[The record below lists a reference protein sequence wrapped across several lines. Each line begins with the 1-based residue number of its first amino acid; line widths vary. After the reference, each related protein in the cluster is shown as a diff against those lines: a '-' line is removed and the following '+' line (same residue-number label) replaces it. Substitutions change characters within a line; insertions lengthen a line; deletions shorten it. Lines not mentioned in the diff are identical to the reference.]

1 MDLVA
6 IIRIA
11 MRALARNKLRSMLT
25 MLGII
30 IGVGAV
36 IAMVSV
42 GQGAQQQAQQ
52 QIAAM
57 GSNMLFVQSGTVN
70 RGGMRMG
77 WGATKTLVYDD
88 MLAIMRECPSVVA
101 AAPGSQASAQVVFGN
116 DNWATNVNGT
126 EPQYFDIRSWPFAEG
141 TSFTQDDVSTAANV
155 AVIGE
160 TVRKNLF
167 GATDPIG
174 ETVRINNLPFK
185 VVGLLTRK
193 ARRPPWVRIRTTSSW
208 FPSPHC
214 KRKLPGR
221 TGCAGSWFPRSR
233 RTPATPRSSRS
244 QPYCATAIAF
254 VPDRMTTFSCATWPT
269 WPTWP
274 TRTPACS
281 PYLLAS
287 IASISLLVG
296 GIGIMNIMLVSV
308 TERTREIGIRM
319 AIGATE
325 GDVQQQFLIEAVVLS
340 VVGGGIG
347 ILVRHGS
354 LLPDHADSGM
364 ARAGFS
370 HRNFR
375 RRAVFDGGGNLL
387 RLLSRP
393 QGGPARSD
401 RSPALR
407 IADLRPRT
415 SDFGQLSL
423 RS

>member
-11 MRALARNKLRSMLT
+11 MRALARNKLRSILT

-77 WGATKTLVYDD
+77 WGATKTLIYED
-88 MLAIMRECPSVVA
+88 MVAILRECPSVKA
-101 AAPGSQASAQVVFGN
+101 AAPGSQATAQVVFGN
-116 DNWATNVNGT
+116 DNWSTTVNGT
-126 EPQYFDIRSWPFAEG
+126 EPQYFDIRSWPMAEG
-141 TSFTQDDVSTAANV
+141 SSFSQDDVSMAANV

-185 VVGLLTRK
+185 VVGLLIAKGTSAAMGQDQDDIILVPITTLQKKITGQDWLRWIMVSAVSK
-193 ARRPPWVRIRTTSSW
+193 DASYTAQQQITALLRDRHRIRSAQDDD
-208 FPSPHC
+208 F
-214 KRKLPGR
+214 
-221 TGCAGSWFPRSR
+221 
-233 RTPATPRSSRS
+233 
-244 QPYCATAIAF
+244 F
-254 VPDRMTTFSCATWPT
+254 VRNLADMADLADQNARLFTI
-269 WPTWP
+269 
-274 TRTPACS
+274 
-281 PYLLAS
+281 LLGS

-340 VVGGGIG
+340 IVGGAVG
-347 ILVRHGS
+347 IL
-354 LLPDHADSGM
+354 SGM
-364 ARAGFS
+364 GASYLITQTLGWPVLVSPTAIVAAVLFSMAVGVFFGFY
-370 HRNFR
+370 
-375 RRAVFDGGGNLL
+375 
-387 RLLSRP
+387 
-393 QGGPARSD
+393 PARKAARLD
-401 RSPALR
+401 PIEALR
-407 IADLRPRT
+407 YE
-415 SDFGQLSL
+415 
-423 RS
+423 

>member
-11 MRALARNKLRSMLT
+11 MRALARNKLRSILT

-88 MLAIMRECPSVVA
+88 MVAILRECPSVKA

-116 DNWATNVNGT
+116 DNWATNINGT
-126 EPQYFDIRSWPFAEG
+126 EPQYFDIRSWPMAEG
-141 TSFTQDDVSTAANV
+141 SSFSQDDVSMAANV
-155 AVIGE
+155 AVVGE

-185 VVGLLTRK
+185 VVGLLTPKGSSAAMGQDQDDIILVPITTLQKKITGQDWLRWIMVSALSK
-193 ARRPPWVRIRTTSSW
+193 DASYTAQQQITALLRDRHRIRSAQDDD
-208 FPSPHC
+208 F
-214 KRKLPGR
+214 
-221 TGCAGSWFPRSR
+221 
-233 RTPATPRSSRS
+233 
-244 QPYCATAIAF
+244 F
-254 VPDRMTTFSCATWPT
+254 VRNLADMADLADQNARLFTI
-269 WPTWP
+269 
-274 TRTPACS
+274 
-281 PYLLAS
+281 LLGS

-340 VVGGGIG
+340 IVGGVIG
-347 ILVRHGS
+347 IL
-354 LLPDHADSGM
+354 SGM
-364 ARAGFS
+364 GASYLITQTLGWPVLVSPTAILAAVLFSMAVGVFFGFY
-370 HRNFR
+370 
-375 RRAVFDGGGNLL
+375 
-387 RLLSRP
+387 
-393 QGGPARSD
+393 PARKAARLD
-401 RSPALR
+401 PIDALR
-407 IADLRPRT
+407 YE
-415 SDFGQLSL
+415 
-423 RS
+423 

>member
-11 MRALARNKLRSMLT
+11 LRALARNKLRSVLT

-57 GSNMLFVQSGTVN
+57 GSNMLFVSSGTVS

-77 WGATKTLVYDD
+77 WGATKTLIYDD
-88 MLAIMRECPSVVA
+88 MLAIMRECPSVKA

-116 DNWATNVNGT
+116 DNWSTNINGT

-141 TSFTQDDVSTAANV
+141 GSFSQSDVDLAANV

-167 GATDPIG
+167 SATDPLG
-174 ETVRINNLPFK
+174 QTVRINNLPFTVAGVLSPK
-185 VVGLLTRK
+185 GTSAAMGQDQDDVILVPITTLQKKITGQDWLRWIMVSASSREASYTAQKQIESLLRD
-193 ARRPPWVRIRTTSSW
+193 RHRIRAGQDDD
-208 FPSPHC
+208 FFV
-214 KRKLPGR
+214 RNLADMADLADQQAKLF
-221 TGCAGSWFPRSR
+221 T
-233 RTPATPRSSRS
+233 
-244 QPYCATAIAF
+244 
-254 VPDRMTTFSCATWPT
+254 V
-269 WPTWP
+269 
-274 TRTPACS
+274 
-281 PYLLAS
+281 LLAS
-287 IASISLLVG
+287 IASISLIVG

-325 GDVQQQFLIEAVVLS
+325 GDVQQQFLIEAIVLS
-340 VVGGGIG
+340 LLGGGIG
-347 ILVRHGS
+347 ILG
-354 LLPDHADSGM
+354 GM
-364 ARAGFS
+364 ATSYLITHTLGWPVLVSPAAILAAVVFSMAVGIFFGFY
-370 HRNFR
+370 
-375 RRAVFDGGGNLL
+375 
-387 RLLSRP
+387 
-393 QGGPARSD
+393 PARKAARLD
-401 RSPALR
+401 PIEALR
-407 IADLRPRT
+407 YE
-415 SDFGQLSL
+415 
-423 RS
+423 